1 MAPRRTLRQLLKL
14 RHLLDRRP
22 GGAKLDAF
30 PAPSLPLEVWELV
43 LEELSDESLRVVA
56 RVCSAFNDRCT
67 AIHLRRHEISSE
79 SLAAGA
85 LQIYSPLLSVLQL
98 SRLTPQI
105 HTLVCDFWP
114 FWVLRDMKYLGDFI
128 RRLDGI
134 QELHLY
140 FAGNL
145 LNSHTIDTI
154 FPYSQH
160 DLLTEFFDVIRAV
173 VKKLG
178 PPVVV
183 LIGGNIY
190 RARPRDLAD
199 WGLRYS
205 LYWEHRFG
213 KVGWV
218 DKARFLLTNKGDPH
232 LFLPVC
238 RPNMRQ
244 EIEYTRPLHSVNVRA
259 IPPALAANKSF
270 TFMTLE
276 TDTTTTLAFGPT
288 RYFSK
293 AAIPGPELATIIP
306 HITLPSLRTL
316 NINQDVDPTVLHDFL
331 CRHFTIVSIDY
342 RVEETQG
349 VPAAHADT
357 EQNNPLLQ
365 RILTG
370 APLALPSLS
379 SLSCSEPAQM
389 ITLLDTF
396 GWSPYLSSI
405 DLDFSRESAAQVA
418 SLKRALR
425 RLSLHLALVS
435 FHLCTKYKSQ
445 EQWLIDDEE
454 RHIVGCSYS
463 IRCVHIRA
471 GEMSEVH
478 PLIPWLAM
486 LPALARLEVSVF
498 SWLVEDSATVSELEK
513 LRAALPWVPEITVVL

>member
-14 RHLLDRRP
+14 RNLLHRRL
-22 GGAKLDAF
+22 GGMTLDAF
-30 PAPSLPLEVWELV
+30 PVPSLPLDVWGLV
-43 LEELSDESLRVVA
+43 LEELSDKSLR
-56 RVCSAFNDRCT
+56 F
-67 AIHLRRHEISSE
+67 
-79 SLAAGA
+79 
-85 LQIYSPLLSVLQL
+85 

-105 HTLVCDFWP
+105 HTLVCSFWP
-114 FWVLRDMKYLGDFI
+114 FRVLRDMKYLGDFI

-140 FAGNL
+140 FSGNL
-145 LNSHTIDTI
+145 LNSHTIGTI

-173 VKKLG
+173 VRKLG
-178 PPVVV
+178 APVVV

-190 RARPRDLAD
+190 RARPRDRAD

-205 LYWEHRFG
+205 LYWEHLFG

-218 DKARFLLTNKGDPH
+218 DKARFLLTNKGDPY
-232 LFLPVC
+232 LFLP
-238 RPNMRQ
+238 

-259 IPPALAANKSF
+259 IPPTLAANKSF

-288 RYFSK
+288 RYFSV

-379 SLSCSEPAQM
+379 RLSCSEPAQM

-454 RHIVGCSYS
+454 RHIYLTKFGSYKY
-463 IRCVHIRA
+463 RRNMTR
-471 GEMSEVH
+471 E
-478 PLIPWLAM
+478 
-486 LPALARLEVSVF
+486 
-498 SWLVEDSATVSELEK
+498 TVNFYD
-513 LRAALPWVPEITVVL
+513 ITNYP

>member
-14 RHLLDRRP
+14 RNLLHRRL
-22 GGAKLDAF
+22 GGMTLDAF
-30 PAPSLPLEVWELV
+30 PVPSLPLDVWGLV
-43 LEELSDESLRVVA
+43 LEELSDKSLRLLALSSAA
-56 RVCSAFNDRCT
+56 RYEVSRGFHSKAGWDPRAASLFFRKPSKFAHHRHNIPLFAARFVDRV
-67 AIHLRRHEISSE
+67 LRRSS
-79 SLAAGA
+79 GH
-85 LQIYSPLLSVLQL
+85 LLS
-98 SRLTPQI
+98 SS
-105 HTLVCDFWP
+105 LVATYIA
-114 FWVLRDMKYLGDFI
+114 L
-128 RRLDGI
+128 
-134 QELHLY
+134 
-140 FAGNL
+140 A
-145 LNSHTIDTI
+145 
-154 FPYSQH
+154 
-160 DLLTEFFDVIRAV
+160 
-173 VKKLG
+173 
-178 PPVVV
+178 
-183 LIGGNIY
+183 
-190 RARPRDLAD
+190 PRDRAD

-205 LYWEHRFG
+205 LYWEHLFG

-218 DKARFLLTNKGDPH
+218 DKARFLLTNKGDPY
-232 LFLPVC
+232 LFLP
-238 RPNMRQ
+238 

-259 IPPALAANKSF
+259 IPPTLAANKSF

-288 RYFSK
+288 RYFSV

-379 SLSCSEPAQM
+379 RLSCSEPAQM

-454 RHIVGCSYS
+454 RHIYLTKFGSYKY
-463 IRCVHIRA
+463 RRNMTR
-471 GEMSEVH
+471 E
-478 PLIPWLAM
+478 
-486 LPALARLEVSVF
+486 
-498 SWLVEDSATVSELEK
+498 TVNFYD
-513 LRAALPWVPEITVVL
+513 ITNYP